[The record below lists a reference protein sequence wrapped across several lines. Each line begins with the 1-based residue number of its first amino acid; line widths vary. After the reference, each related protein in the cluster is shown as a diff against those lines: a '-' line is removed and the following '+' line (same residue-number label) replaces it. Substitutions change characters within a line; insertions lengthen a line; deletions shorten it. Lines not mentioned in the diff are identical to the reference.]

1 MQIIMFRMHL
11 HDLENYSPFFILAL
25 LYISV
30 DPDPKEADILFKV
43 HIYVKL
49 LYNV

>member
-1 MQIIMFRMHL
+1 MLFRMHL

-43 HIYVKL
+43 
-49 LYNV
+49 LYTYLHNYSV